1 MPFSLL
7 TYTYSGGPQTFQLA
21 FALGYLERS
30 DVRVNVI
37 GELDAMGNPINRA
50 FTFNSENEILVTDTI
65 AMGATVR
72 ISRTVSKTALPVDFS
87 APGSATREALDINS
101 RYLIMAVQEAL
112 DGRLDGSVENLDE
125 LSSQV
130 FSSRA
135 SALASATSAATSATT
150 ASTAQTAASASASAA
165 AASQSSASS
174 SAILAQSSATSSA
187 SSESSARNSA
197 TTAANSVRRVA
208 ASASTARI
216 AETTATTASQQAA
229 ISASSALTSQQRAS
243 ASAIQASQ
251 AAESA
256 AAGGLSPSN
265 NLSDVQSAST
275 ARTNLGLGALAT
287 RNSVNLA
294 NSTVTGNLAG
304 SRVALATQTVPGV
317 VERATGAEG
326 TTGTSTS
333 VVPSVAVVK
342 SMIDTHSSGGGN
354 VLLSNTNITSN
365 LTSLIISGSSLF
377 DTSRF
382 LSYEIHIE
390 ELKGSL
396 GLAIRLGST
405 SGAAYNGTGS
415 YAYSSMYNLS
425 NGTVVLNGPSS
436 NNDLST
442 LIKLV
447 NNDNVLY
454 RMKLTSN
461 SWGLSGIITLSGI
474 GSGSYARLT
483 SKTSHQTDAGSNV
496 LLGGNATAI
505 HTSTNAVGS
514 LGLLPLGSTSTN
526 RLFKTGRVRMYGV
539 PL

>member
-208 ASASTARI
+208 AFASTARI

-229 ISASSALTSQQRAS
+229 SSASSALTSQQRAS

-396 GLAIRLGST
+396 GLAIRLGGT

-415 YAYSSMYNLS
+415 YAYSSRYNLS

-436 NNDLST
+436 SNDLST

-454 RMKLTSN
+454 RMRLTSN

-483 SKTSHQTDAGSNV
+483 SKTSHQTDSGSNV
-496 LLGGNATAI
+496 LLEGSATAI

-514 LGLLPLGSTSTN
+514 LGLLPLGSTSAN